1 MEIAV
6 KRHRQVA
13 HEKASA
19 VGKLDAIRIETD
31 QPVCLKAFEGFS
43 GILEVILKIKPFSS
57 KFIETDF
64 SVAHQ
69 SLDHLPA

>member
-6 KRHRQVA
+6 KRHRQIA

-19 VGKLDAIRIETD
+19 VSKLDAIRIETD

-43 GILEVILKIKPFSS
+43 DILEVILKIKPAFAELI
-57 KFIETDF
+57 KTDF
-64 SVAHQ
+64 SMANQ
-69 SLDHLPA
+69 SLDDLLA

>member
-31 QPVCLKAFEGFS
+31 QSICLKAFEGFL
-43 GILEVILKIKPFSS
+43 GILEVILKIKPVSA
-57 KFIETDF
+57 KFTETDF
-64 SVAHQ
+64 SLANE
-69 SLDHLPA
+69 SLDDLPA

>member
-6 KRHRQVA
+6 KRHRQIA

-19 VGKLDAIRIETD
+19 VSKLDAIRIETD
-31 QPVCLKAFEGFS
+31 KPVCLKAFEGFS
-43 GILEVILKIKPFSS
+43 GILEVILKIKSAS
-57 KFIETDF
+57 DELIETDL

-69 SLDHLPA
+69 SLDALPA